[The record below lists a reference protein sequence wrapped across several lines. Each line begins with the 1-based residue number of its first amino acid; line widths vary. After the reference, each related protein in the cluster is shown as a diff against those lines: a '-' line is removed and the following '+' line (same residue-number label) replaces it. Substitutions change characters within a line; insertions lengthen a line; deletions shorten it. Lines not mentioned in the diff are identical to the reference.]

1 MREYIAFDS
10 HKHYTL
16 AVHENKRTG
25 RSRQRRINHSPGAI
39 RKHLRGCEPGTDVA
53 VEATGNWY
61 WIFEEIEQA
70 GLCGV
75 LVHPR
80 KAKLMMGMINKTDKL
95 DAEGLNRLQ
104 RNGTLPTV
112 WVPPGELRDLR
123 ELTRGRL
130 VLTRER
136 TRLKNRIHATLA
148 RYGLT
153 ITEASDI
160 FGVGIR
166 PTLLERIGRLPE
178 ETRYMTGLL
187 LRRLDDLAS
196 QIAEVEKR
204 VRALVKKT
212 PAMQRLMT
220 APGIAE
226 ILATTILLE
235 VGDVA
240 RFPSAEH
247 LASYAGTTPRVK
259 ASGDKVRYGKLRS
272 DVNRYLKWAYL
283 EAANSVA
290 LNHAKKPA
298 RFVSRLYHRLSV
310 RRGSPKAKGAV
321 ARHLAE
327 ATWHMLTRGEDYR
340 DRGAAAAG
348 EKLVSRRNGSRKGKR
363 FAGGRAREA

>member
-1 MREYIAFDS
+1 VKEYIAFDS

-16 AVHENKRTG
+16 AVHENRRTG
-25 RSRQRRINHSPGAI
+25 HSRQQRINHSLGAI
-39 RKHLRGCEPGTDVA
+39 RAHLRGCEAGTDVA

-61 WIFEEIEQA
+61 WILDEIEQA
-70 GLCGV
+70 GLRGV

-153 ITEASDI
+153 ITEVSDI
-160 FGVGIR
+160 FGVGVR

-178 ETRYMTGLL
+178 ETRYMTALL
-187 LRRLDDLAS
+187 LRRLNDLAV
-196 QIAEVEKR
+196 QIGAVEKR
-204 VRALVKKT
+204 LKALVKRT

-220 APGIAE
+220 APGVAE
-226 ILATTILLE
+226 ILATTIVLE

-259 ASGDKVRYGKLRS
+259 ASGDKVRYGKLRP

-290 LNHAKKPA
+290 LNHAKKPG
-298 RFVSRLYHRLSV
+298 RFVSRLYQRLSV

-340 DRGAAAAG
+340 DRGAATAG
-348 EKLVSRRNGSRKGKR
+348 EKLVARRKVSRK
-363 FAGGRAREA
+363 

>member
-1 MREYIAFDS
+1 MKEYISFDS

-16 AVHENKRTG
+16 AAHEDRRTG
-25 RSRQRRINHSPGAI
+25 VVWQRRINHSPGAI
-39 RKHLRGCEPGTDVA
+39 REHLRGCEPETPVA

-70 GLCGV
+70 GLKGV

-95 DAEGLNRLQ
+95 DADGLNRLQ

-153 ITEASDI
+153 ITDTSDI

-166 PTLLERIGRLPE
+166 PTLLDSIGRLPV
-178 ETRYMTGLL
+178 ETRYMTELL
-187 LRRLDDLAS
+187 LGRLDHLAA
-196 QIAEVEKR
+196 QIAVVEKR
-204 VRALVKKT
+204 IETLARKT
-212 PAMQRLMT
+212 PEMRRLMT
-220 APGIAE
+220 APGVAE

-235 VGDVA
+235 IGDVG

-259 ASGDKVRYGKLRS
+259 ASGDKVRYGKLRP
-272 DVNRYLKWAYL
+272 DVNHYLKWAYL

-290 LNHAKKPA
+290 LNHAKKPG
-298 RFVSRLYHRLSV
+298 RFVSRQYQRLSV
-310 RRGSPKAKGAV
+310 LRGPARAKGAV

-327 ATWHMLTRGEDYR
+327 ATWHMLIRQEDYR
-340 DRGAAAAG
+340 DRGASAT
-348 EKLVSRRNGSRKGKR
+348 GKR
-363 FAGGRAREA
+363 LVARRKVSGT

>member
-1 MREYIAFDS
+1 MREYISFDS

-16 AVHENKRTG
+16 AVHEDKGTG
-25 RSRQRRINHSPGAI
+25 CTRQRRIDHWPGAI
-39 RKHLRGCEPGTDVA
+39 REHLSGCERGTPVA

-61 WIFEEIEQA
+61 WILDEIEQA
-70 GLCGV
+70 GLSGV

-153 ITEASDI
+153 ITEGSDI
-160 FGVGIR
+160 FGVGVR
-166 PTLLERIGRLPE
+166 PTLLERIGQLPE
-178 ETRYMTGLL
+178 ETRYMTELL
-187 LRRLDDLAS
+187 LGRLDDLAS

-204 VRALVKKT
+204 VKALARRT
-212 PAMQRLMT
+212 PEMRRLMT
-220 APGIAE
+220 APGVAE

-259 ASGDKVRYGKLRS
+259 ASGDKVRYGRLRP

-290 LNHAKKPA
+290 LNHTRKPG
-298 RFVSRLYHRLSV
+298 RFVSRLYQRLSV

-321 ARHLAE
+321 GRHLAE
-327 ATWHMLTRGEDYR
+327 ATWHMLTRREDYR
-340 DRGAAAAG
+340 DRGAAVAG
-348 EKLVSRRNGSRKGKR
+348 RELVARRKVSGK
-363 FAGGRAREA
+363 

>member
-1 MREYIAFDS
+1 
-10 HKHYTL
+10 L
-16 AVHENKRTG
+16 AVHEDRRTG
-25 RSRQRRINHSPGAI
+25 DTRQRRINHYPGAI
-39 RKHLRGCEPGTDVA
+39 REHLRGCEPDTPVA

-70 GLCGV
+70 GLRGV

-95 DAEGLNRLQ
+95 DADGLNRLQ
-104 RNGTLPTV
+104 RNRTLPTV

-160 FGVGIR
+160 FGVAIR

-178 ETRYMTGLL
+178 ETRYITGLL
-187 LRRLDDLAS
+187 LGRLNDLAV

-204 VRALVKKT
+204 VKALARKT
-212 PAMQRLMT
+212 PGMRRLMT
-220 APGIAE
+220 APGVAE

-235 VGDVA
+235 IGDVA

-259 ASGDKVRYGKLRS
+259 ASGDKVRYGKLRP

-290 LNHAKKPA
+290 LNQAKKPT
-298 RFVSRLYHRLSV
+298 RFVSRLYQRLTV
-310 RRGSPKAKGAV
+310 RRGSAKAKGAV

-327 ATWHMLTRGEDYR
+327 ATWHMLTHEEDYR
-340 DRGAAAAG
+340 DRGAAVTG
-348 EKLVSRRNGSRKGKR
+348 EKVVARRKVSRKGR
-363 FAGGRAREA
+363 DSTGGRARET